1 MTECDFMSEEQI
13 EKEYEQRRVRMI
25 VEEIQEKIGTLAHQ
39 INKVG
44 SDALEIRKTFWD
56 DVTVNADEPDDLAET
71 FSSIKQQAQLL
82 SERERS
88 HLQLERTV
96 HTLHRLKN
104 SPYFGRVD
112 FKEDAENESESIYIG
127 ITSFMDKEDENFL
140 IYDWRAPI
148 SSIYYDYSP
157 GRAKYKT
164 PEGLIEGEMTLK
176 RQFIIKNS
184 VIQGMFDTGVTI
196 GDELLQEVLGN
207 QADSRMKTIV
217 ATIQKEQNQIIRNEK
232 SKYLIVQGVAGS
244 GKTSAALQRV
254 AYLLY
259 QNRGTLSSQNI
270 MLFSPN
276 PLFNSYV
283 ATVLPE
289 LGEENMQQTTFLEYL
304 QSRIG
309 TSLELEDSF
318 TQLEYLLNSE
328 ESEGYKNRVNGIVFK
343 SSLEF
348 KKLIDRYIAY
358 LGKEGMKFK
367 DLSLKGQ
374 LLLSGEQIQEQFY
387 SYDKEISIPNRIELL
402 QEWIRK
408 ELKKRKKFERRKDWV
423 KEEAQFLEKEDFLE
437 AFNKLEKKKH
447 YHENSFDDFELEEKL
462 LSEIVVNRYFKPVLR
477 KVKKLA
483 YIDYEKIYRG
493 LFTED
498 IFENLGLEIPEH
510 WSGICKYTIGALK
523 ELELAYE
530 DTTPF
535 VYLKDGIEGKASYSS
550 IRHVFVDEAQDYT
563 AFQFAYLRELFPY
576 SKMTLLGD
584 INQGIYSHS
593 TEADSFLPE
602 DIKKEEQERII
613 LTRSYRS
620 TQQIVE
626 FTKTILKDGEHIE
639 PFNRNGK
646 KPSLTFV
653 NDEESL
659 KSHILDEVKQQ
670 IESDY
675 ETIAIIC
682 KTAKQSAEVYEL
694 LKEHHSARL
703 IEKGTISFETGVL
716 VIPAYLAKGI
726 EFDSVI
732 LYDASKEVYGKEGER
747 RLLYTACTRAMHELC
762 IFSNGEMSPF
772 IESGLAYLEVEKQ
785 T

>member
-1 MTECDFMSEEQI
+1 MSKEQI
-13 EKEYEQRRVRMI
+13 EKEYEQRRVGLI
-25 VEEIQEKIGTLAHQ
+25 VEAIQEKIDTLGQ
-39 INKVG
+39 QVNKVG
-44 SDALEIRKTFWD
+44 SDALEIRTTFWD
-56 DVTVNADEPDDLAET
+56 DVTVNVDEPDDLAET

-88 HLQLERTV
+88 HLQLNRK
-96 HTLHRLKN
+96 LHSLQRLKN

-112 FKEDAENESESIYIG
+112 FKEDAEQEAESIYIG
-127 ITSFMDKEDENFL
+127 ITSFMDKDDENFL

-157 GRAKYKT
+157 GRADYKT
-164 PEGLIEGEMTLK
+164 PEGIIEGEMTLK
-176 RQFIIKNS
+176 RQFIIRNS

-196 GDELLQEVLGN
+196 GDQLLQEVLGN
-207 QADSRMKTIV
+207 QADSHMKTIV
-217 ATIQKEQNQIIRNEK
+217 ATIQKEQNRIIRNEK

-259 QNRGTLSSQNI
+259 QNRGSLSSQNI

-309 TSLELEDSF
+309 VSLKLEDSF
-318 TQLEYLLNSE
+318 TQLEYLLNNEVSE
-328 ESEGYKNRVNGIVFK
+328 LYKSRVSGIVYK
-343 SSLEF
+343 SSLDF
-348 KKLIDRYIAY
+348 KKLIDRYLEF
-358 LGKEGMKFK
+358 LGKEGMQFK
-367 DLSLKGQ
+367 DISMKDQ
-374 LLLSGEQIQEQFY
+374 VLLSARQIKEQFY
-387 SYDKEISIPNRIELL
+387 AYDKDISIPNRIELL
-402 QEWIRK
+402 QEWIKK
-408 ELKKRKKFERRKDWV
+408 ELKKRKKLEKRKDWV
-423 KEEAQFLEKEDFLE
+423 KDEAQFLDKEDFLE
-437 AFNKLEKKKH
+437 VFNKLEKKKR
-447 YHENSFDDFELEEKL
+447 YRENSFDDFELEEKL
-462 LSEIVVNRYFKPVLR
+462 LSEIVVNRYFKPIMK

-483 YIDYEKIYRG
+483 YIDYEEIYRG
-493 LFTED
+493 LFQVD
-498 IFENLGLEIPEH
+498 IIENLACKFPDNWNE
-510 WSGICKYTIGALK
+510 ICKYSNDTLLRA
-523 ELELAYE
+523 ELAFE
-530 DTTPF
+530 DATPF

-550 IRHVFVDEAQDYT
+550 IRHVFVDEAQDYS
-563 AFQFAYLRELFPY
+563 AFQFAYLRELFPF
-576 SKMTLLGD
+576 SKMTFLGD

-593 TEADSFLPE
+593 TEAESFLPK

-620 TQQIVE
+620 TRQIVE
-626 FTKTILKDGEHIE
+626 FTKTILKNGEHIE

-653 NDEESL
+653 DDEESL
-659 KSHILDEVKQQ
+659 KSCILNEVQQ
-670 IESDY
+670 KIHSDF

-682 KTAKQSAEVYEL
+682 KTAKQSAKAYEF
-694 LKEHHSARL
+694 LKEHHSVRL
-703 IEKGTISFETGVL
+703 IEKGTISFEKGVL

-732 LYDASKEVYGKEGER
+732 IYDASKETYGKESER
-747 RLLYTACTRAMHELC
+747 RLLYTACTRAMHELS
-762 IFSNGEMSPF
+762 IFSMGEMSPF
-772 IESGLAYLEVEKQ
+772 IESGLDYLNIKNQ
-785 T
+785 I